1 MTYRRLLAMFVAVVT
16 LAAALSVPRLPGGI
30 SNLGG
35 PAAAQQTIDVDYFYD
50 ALDPY
55 GQWVW
60 HPRYGYVWL
69 PGNVRED
76 WRPYTV
82 GHWVYT
88 DEYGWYW
95 DSYEP
100 FAWAVYHYGR
110 WGYDPDYGWFWVP
123 GDTWAPA
130 WVNWRY
136 SDNYTGWAPVG
147 PGGGGYAYGAP
158 VDYDPPV
165 AESWVFVQ
173 PRYMTS
179 RMIYHYA
186 LPVADLNIA
195 FIGATNVYR
204 PVYRTGVV
212 FNFGIPRER
221 VVKVVNRPIVV
232 KKIVKVTNITN
243 KTVIYKNGK
252 RQGGGINV
260 FAPNLAKGEQP
271 RKDPRR
277 FASSPKDIKAHAK
290 LRTTLKGDAPKGVGQ
305 SAAKVVPISRE
316 VGPDGFKPRRNG
328 GGDNDARKNDNKN
341 DNNKNGNNKNGKQN
355 EAKGDAQGGQGKGGQ
370 GDNANNRDSDRGKQG
385 GGGGQGGAGQG
396 GQDNKAANNKN
407 DKDRNEANANDK
419 HGGPGKG
426 DLTPG
431 GGGGGQNSNKVDEAG
446 VPNGGPTKAPIAS
459 PATGAVDNDQGQAAK
474 GQGGKKDRDNKVGS
488 REPGGGPGQGQG
500 KKVGG
505 QGGGGQANIQGGD
518 NGPGGPGKRKGQ
530 GGGGGQGQGARGQGG
545 QQAEGGGGQ
554 GGGMTKAERCKK
566 NPDAPACQRQ

>member
-1 MTYRRLLAMFVAVVT
+1 MTYRRLLTMFVAVVA

-35 PAAAQQTIDVDYFYD
+35 PAAAQQSIDVDYFYD

-55 GQWVW
+55 GEWVW
-60 HPRYGYVWL
+60 HPRFGYVWL
-69 PGNVRED
+69 PGNVRES

-147 PGGGGYAYGAP
+147 PGTGGGYAYGAP

-179 RMIYHYA
+179 RTIYHYA

-212 FNFGIPRER
+212 FNFGVPRER

-232 KKIVKVTNITN
+232 KKIVKVTNVTN

-252 RQGGGINV
+252 RQGNGINV
-260 FAPNLAKGEQP
+260 FAPNMAKGAQP

-277 FASSPKDIKAHAK
+277 FASSPSEIKIKKTK
-290 LRTTLKGDAPKGVGQ
+290 LRTTLKGDAPKGAGQ

-316 VGPDGFKPRRNG
+316 VGADGFKPRRNG
-328 GGDNDARKNDNKN
+328 GGDNDARNN
-341 DNNKNGNNKNGKQN
+341 DNNKNNNKEDDNNRQN
-355 EAKGDAQGGQGKGGQ
+355 QAKGNAQGKGGQ
-370 GDNANNRDSDRGKQG
+370 GGNANDREADRGKQG
-385 GGGGQGGAGQG
+385 GGQGGGKG
-396 GQDNKAANNKN
+396 DNKAANKN
-407 DKDRNEANANDK
+407 DHDRNGRDRDEANAKDK
-419 HGGPGKG
+419 HNGPGKA

-431 GGGGGQNSNKVDEAG
+431 GGGGGQNSDKVNAAG
-446 VPNGGPTKAPIAS
+446 VPDGGQTKAPIDA
-459 PATGAVDNDQGQAAK
+459 PPIGARNADKDQAA
-474 GQGGKKDRDNKVGS
+474 R
-488 REPGGGPGQGQG
+488 
-500 KKVGG
+500 G
-505 QGGGGQANIQGGD
+505 QGGGGQGKKGGGQGGGD
-518 NGPGGPGKRKGQ
+518 NGPGGPGQRKGK
-530 GGGGGQGQGARGQGG
+530 GPGGGQGQGGR
-545 QQAEGGGGQ
+545 QAQGGGG
-554 GGGMTKAERCKK
+554 GGGGKGQSKVEKCNK
-566 NPDAPACQRQ
+566 NPNLPICQQ

>member
-1 MTYRRLLAMFVAVVT
+1 MNYRRLFTMFVAVVA
-16 LAAALSVPRLPGGI
+16 LAAALSVPGLPGGAL
-30 SNLGG
+30 NLGG
-35 PAAAQQTIDVDYFYD
+35 PAAAQEAIDVDYFYD
-50 ALDPY
+50 QLDPY

-69 PGNVRED
+69 PGNVRES

-136 SDNYTGWAPVG
+136 SDNYTGWAPIG
-147 PGGGGYAYGAP
+147 PGPSGGYAYGAP
-158 VDYDPPV
+158 VYYDPPV

-179 RMIYHYA
+179 RTIYHYA

-212 FNFGIPRER
+212 FNFGVPRER

-232 KKIVKVTNITN
+232 KKIVKVTNVTN

-252 RQGGGINV
+252 QQGNGIKV
-260 FAPNLAKGEQP
+260 FAPNMAKGAKP
-271 RKDPRR
+271 RKDPKR
-277 FASSPKDIKAHAK
+277 FASSPKEFKAHAK
-290 LRTTLKGDAPKGVGQ
+290 LKTTIKGDAPKGVGQ
-305 SAAKVVPISRE
+305 SAAKVTPIARE
-316 VGPDGFKPRRNG
+316 VGADGFNPKKQG
-328 GGDNDARKNDNKN
+328 GGEARKHDN
-341 DNNKNGNNKNGKQN
+341 KQN
-355 EAKGDAQGGQGKGGQ
+355 EAKGNAQGGGGQ
-370 GDNANNRDSDRGKQG
+370 GGG
-385 GGGGQGGAGQG
+385 GGGGQGGG
-396 GQDNKAANNKN
+396 DNKAANKN
-407 DKDRNEANANDK
+407 DKGRNEAKAKDKND
-419 HGGPGKG
+419 GAGKA

-431 GGGGGQNSNKVDEAG
+431 GGGGNTQKFGTSG
-446 VPNGGPTKAPIAS
+446 VPSAKTKAPIGS
-459 PATGAVDNDQGQAAK
+459 PPTGADNADQGEAANGDGGGGQ
-474 GQGGKKDRDNKVGS
+474 GQGGKKNKNKDGDNRVGS
-488 REPGGGPGQGQG
+488 REPGGG
-500 KKVGG
+500 
-505 QGGGGQANIQGGD
+505 QGGGGEG
-518 NGPGGPGKRKGQ
+518 
-530 GGGGGQGQGARGQGG
+530 GGGGGQGGKLKKGPGGGPGGPGQGQAGGQGKKGQGG
-545 QQAEGGGGQ
+545 QQAEGGGQ
-554 GGGMTKAERCKK
+554 GNKAEKCKK
-566 NPDAPACQRQ
+566 NPDLPACQKQ

>member
-1 MTYRRLLAMFVAVVT
+1 MFVAVVT
-16 LAAALSVPRLPGGI
+16 LAAALSVPRLPGGVT
-30 SNLGG
+30 NLGG
-35 PAAAQQTIDVDYFYD
+35 PAAAQQSIDVDYFYD

-55 GQWVW
+55 GEWVW
-60 HPRYGYVWL
+60 HPRFGYVWL
-69 PGNVRED
+69 PGNVRDD

-204 PVYRTGVV
+204 PVYRTGIV

-221 VVKVVNRPIVV
+221 VVKYTNRPIVV
-232 KKIVKVTNITN
+232 KKIVRVTNVTN

-260 FAPNLAKGEQP
+260 FAPNLAKGAQP

-277 FASSPKDIKAHAK
+277 FASSPKEIKIRK
-290 LRTTLKGDAPKGVGQ
+290 TQLRTTLKGDAPKGAGQ

-316 VGPDGFKPRRNG
+316 VGPEGFKPRRNADLG
-328 GGDNDARKNDNKN
+328 ARKNDNDKN
-341 DNNKNGNNKNGKQN
+341 DNPKNDNKQN
-355 EAKGDAQGGQGKGGQ
+355 EARGNAQGGGGGGNQGKGGNANDNDRAADRGKQGGQG
-370 GDNANNRDSDRGKQG
+370 QG
-385 GGGGQGGAGQG
+385 GGGGQGQGGGGGQG
-396 GQDNKAANNKN
+396 QGNKAANKN
-407 DKDRNEANANDK
+407 DKDRNQANANDK
-419 HGGPGKG
+419 GNGPGKT

-431 GGGGGQNSNKVDEAG
+431 GGTGGQNSTNEGGAG
-446 VPNGGPTKAPIAS
+446 MPGSKPKAPIGA
-459 PATGAVDNDQGQAAK
+459 PPTGAANADQGQ
-474 GQGGKKDRDNKVGS
+474 
-488 REPGGGPGQGQG
+488 GGGGGGQG
-500 KKVGG
+500 KKDQGQGGG
-505 QGGGGQANIQGGD
+505 QANNQGGDNGPGGPGKRKGQGQGGGQANIQGGD

-530 GGGGGQGQGARGQGG
+530 GQGGGQGG
-545 QQAEGGGGQ
+545 QQAQGGGG
-554 GGGMTKAERCKK
+554 GGGDKAERCKK
-566 NPDAPACQRQ
+566 HPDAPACQRQ

>member
-1 MTYRRLLAMFVAVVT
+1 MTYRRLLTMFVAVT
-16 LAAALSVPRLPGGI
+16 ALAAALSVPRLPGGI

-35 PAAAQQTIDVDYFYD
+35 PAAAQQSIDVDYFYD
-50 ALDPY
+50 ALDAY
-55 GQWVW
+55 GEWVW
-60 HPRYGYVWL
+60 HPRFGYVWL
-69 PGNVRED
+69 PGNVRES

-136 SDNYTGWAPVG
+136 SDNYTGWAPIG
-147 PGGGGYAYGAP
+147 PGSGGYAYGAP

-179 RMIYHYA
+179 RTIYHYA

-212 FNFGIPRER
+212 FNFGVPRER

-232 KKIVKVTNITN
+232 KKIVKITNITN

-252 RQGGGINV
+252 RQGNGINV
-260 FAPNLAKGEQP
+260 FAPNMAKGAQP

-277 FASSPKDIKAHAK
+277 FASSPAQIKK
-290 LRTTLKGDAPKGVGQ
+290 KTQLKTTLKGDAPKGAGK

-316 VGPDGFKPRRNG
+316 VGPDGFKPRRNS
-328 GGDNDARKNDNKN
+328 GGDNDARKNDNNKNDKN
-341 DNNKNGNNKNGKQN
+341 DNKQN
-355 EAKGDAQGGQGKGGQ
+355 QAKGDAQGGQGKG
-370 GDNANNRDSDRGKQG
+370 AEGKG
-385 GGGGQGGAGQG
+385 GGGKG
-396 GQDNKAANNKN
+396 DNKAANKN
-407 DKDRNEANANDK
+407 DKDRNEANANGK
-419 HGGPGKG
+419 HGGAGKA

-431 GGGGGQNSNKVDEAG
+431 GGAGGQDSSDVGAAG
-446 VPNGGPTKAPIAS
+446 VPGGGKSKAPIDS
-459 PATGAVDNDQGQAAK
+459 PPTGAANADKDQAAK
-474 GQGGKKDRDNKVGS
+474 GQGGKKDKDNRVGS
-488 REPGGGPGQGQG
+488 REPGGGQGGGQG
-500 KKVGG
+500 KKGGG
-505 QGGGGQANIQGGD
+505 QGGGQANIQGGD
-518 NGPGGPGKRKGQ
+518 NGPGGGPGKGKGKGKGQ
-530 GGGGGQGQGARGQGG
+530 GGGDQGK
-545 QQAEGGGGQ
+545 QAQGGGG
-554 GGGMTKAERCKK
+554 GGDGKAQSKAEKCKK
-566 NPDAPACQRQ
+566 NPNLPVCQN

>member
-1 MTYRRLLAMFVAVVT
+1 MTYRRLLTTFVAVVA
-16 LAAALSVPRLPGGI
+16 LAAALSVPRLPGGVT
-30 SNLGG
+30 NLGG
-35 PAAAQQTIDVDYFYD
+35 PAAAQQSIDVDYFYD
-50 ALDPY
+50 ALDAY
-55 GQWVW
+55 GEWVW
-60 HPRYGYVWL
+60 HPRFGYVWL

-221 VVKVVNRPIVV
+221 VVKYVNRPIVV
-232 KKIVKVTNITN
+232 KKIVKVTTITN

-260 FAPNLAKGEQP
+260 FAPNMAKGAQP

-277 FASSPKDIKAHAK
+277 FASSPKEIKIK
-290 LRTTLKGDAPKGVGQ
+290 KTQLRTTLKGDAPKGAGQ

-316 VGPDGFKPRRNG
+316 VGPEGFKPRRNG
-328 GGDNDARKNDNKN
+328 GGDNDARKNDNNKS
-341 DNNKNGNNKNGKQN
+341 DNNKNDNKQN
-355 EAKGDAQGGQGKGGQ
+355 QAEGDAQGGGQGKADKGG
-370 GDNANNRDSDRGKQG
+370 NANDRGADRGKQG
-385 GGGGQGGAGQG
+385 GGQGGG
-396 GQDNKAANNKN
+396 GGNKAANKN
-407 DKDRNEANANDK
+407 DKDRNQANANDK
-419 HGGPGKG
+419 GAGAGKP

-431 GGGGGQNSNKVDEAG
+431 GGGQNSSVGASGMPSSKA
-446 VPNGGPTKAPIAS
+446 KAPIES
-459 PATGAVDNDQGQAAK
+459 PANGATADQGTTAKDQGGGGEGKKK
-474 GQGGKKDRDNKVGS
+474 GQGGGGEANNKGDNG
-488 REPGGGPGQGQG
+488 PGGPGKRKGP
-500 KKVGG
+500 G

-518 NGPGGPGKRKGQ
+518 NGPGGPAKRKGPGQ
-530 GGGGGQGQGARGQGG
+530 GGG
-545 QQAEGGGGQ
+545 GGGGQ
-554 GGGMTKAERCKK
+554 GGGGQAQGGGGGDKAEKCKK
-566 NPDAPACQRQ
+566 HPEAPACQQR

>member
-1 MTYRRLLAMFVAVVT
+1 MTYRRLLTMFVAVAA
-16 LAAALSVPRLPGGI
+16 LAAALSVPRLPGGVT
-30 SNLGG
+30 NLGG

-50 ALDPY
+50 ALDAY

-60 HPRYGYVWL
+60 HPRFGYVWL

-136 SDNYTGWAPVG
+136 SDNYTGWAPIG

-221 VVKVVNRPIVV
+221 VVKFVNRPIVV
-232 KKIVKVTNITN
+232 KKIVKVTTITN

-260 FAPNLAKGEQP
+260 FAPNLVKGEQP

-277 FASSPKDIKAHAK
+277 FASSPKEIKIK
-290 LRTTLKGDAPKGVGQ
+290 KTQLRTTLKGDAPKGAGQ

-316 VGPDGFKPRRNG
+316 VGPDGFKPKRNG

-341 DNNKNGNNKNGKQN
+341 DNKQN
-355 EAKGDAQGGQGKGGQ
+355 EAKGDAQGGQGKAGQ
-370 GDNANNRDSDRGKQG
+370 GGNANDRDADRGKQG
-385 GGGGQGGAGQG
+385 GGQGGG
-396 GQDNKAANNKN
+396 GKADNKAANKN
-407 DKDRNEANANDK
+407 DKDHNQANADK
-419 HGGPGKG
+419 REGAGKA

-431 GGGGGQNSNKVDEAG
+431 AGGGQNSAVGASGMPSSK
-446 VPNGGPTKAPIAS
+446 TKAPIES
-459 PATGAVDNDQGQAAK
+459 PANGATADQGTAAKDQGGGGEGKMK
-474 GQGGKKDRDNKVGS
+474 GQGGGGEANNKGGDNG
-488 REPGGGPGQGQG
+488 PGGPAKRKGP
-500 KKVGG
+500 G

-518 NGPGGPGKRKGQ
+518 NGPGGPGKRKGPGQ
-530 GGGGGQGQGARGQGG
+530 GGGGGGGQGQGGK
-545 QQAEGGGGQ
+545 QAEGGQ
-554 GGGMTKAERCKK
+554 GGGGDKAEKCKK
-566 NPDAPACQRQ
+566 HPDAPACQNR